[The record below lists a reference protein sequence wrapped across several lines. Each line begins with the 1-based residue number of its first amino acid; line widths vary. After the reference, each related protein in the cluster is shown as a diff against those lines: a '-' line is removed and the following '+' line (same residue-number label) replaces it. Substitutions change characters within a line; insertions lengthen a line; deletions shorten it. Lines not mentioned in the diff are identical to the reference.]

1 VAFHSS
7 TDADAL
13 APTHV
18 YTATGTYTVK
28 LTVRDDD
35 GGTTTVTKQV
45 TIKAVDLPIDPC
57 DSTKTALVVG
67 GTNGNDTIRFVP
79 QGNNGEIK
87 ALIDGV
93 SQGIFKPTGRII
105 AFGLGG
111 NDDIEV
117 AGSIGLAAL
126 LQGDS
131 GNDRLKGG
139 AGVSV
144 LCGGDGDDLLIG
156 GSGRSI
162 LIGDRGADRL
172 VGNGEDDILIGG
184 YTSYG
189 CDHEALCEILETW
202 TRRDLSYTQ
211 RVNKLSSGPFSLNA
225 ATVFDDGAADLLTGA
240 AGMDWFFARA
250 NDKITDR
257 HPSEVV
263 TTTDSLATLATED
276 TRIKKSVRNLI
287 R

>member
-1 VAFHSS
+1 MRWDFGDGTVIGYQPANAASLNVHQ
-7 TDADAL
+7 
-13 APTHV
+13 V

-45 TIKAVDLPIDPC
+45 TIKAVDLQTDPC
-57 DSTKTALVVG
+57 DPTKTALVVG
-67 GTNGNDTIRFVP
+67 GTNGDDKIRFVP

-87 ALIDGV
+87 VLINGV

-105 AFGLGG
+105 AYGLAG

-117 AGSIGLAAL
+117 AGSISLASL
-126 LQGDS
+126 LQGDA

-139 AGVSV
+139 AGASV

-162 LIGDRGADRL
+162 LIGGRGADRL
-172 VGNGEDDILIGG
+172 VGNGEDDILVGG
-184 YTSYG
+184 YTSYD

-202 TRRDLSYTQ
+202 TRRDLSYAQ
-211 RVNKLSSGPFSLNA
+211 RVNKLGTGPFALNRT
-225 ATVFDDGAADLLTGA
+225 TVFDDGDCDQLTGA
-240 AGMDWFFARA
+240 AGTDWFFVGMK
-250 NDKITDR
+250 DKVTDR
-257 HPSEVV
+257 HASEFAV
-263 TTTDSLATLATED
+263 
-276 TRIKKSVRNLI
+276 
-287 R
+287 